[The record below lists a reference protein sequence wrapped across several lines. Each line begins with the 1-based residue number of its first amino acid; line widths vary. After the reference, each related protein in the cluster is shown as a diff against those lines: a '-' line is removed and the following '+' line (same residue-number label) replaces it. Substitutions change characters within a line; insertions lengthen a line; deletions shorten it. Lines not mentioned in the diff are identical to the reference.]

1 MSESLQAYGI
11 LDTAKYYCTLSLA
24 EYSRPEPFDE
34 PDFKL
39 DKIIRLPLPME
50 LRDDTAV
57 AYNNID
63 MKLVGDVLND
73 DIGSGLMAQG
83 LRSAAAVPNALGA
96 SLSAAGGEATSFGVG
111 MLANMAGSVITEN
124 ADSFSS
130 AIQQTMGVAPNPN
143 PSVAFQGPQ
152 LREMGLSWTLLPTNE
167 ADSRKIRSV
176 INYLK
181 MRALPGNQVT
191 DSAAILNYPYLCQV
205 NFYPWDNGGG
215 GDFGW
220 SPNSI
225 IRMKRAFMASVNV
238 NYTSGTAPAFF
249 SGFNNEPVVVQI
261 SINFKEIEY
270 FLSNDYG
277 GVNGGGAVDVWGAAG
292 TLVNRLTG
300 DVQSGLAG
308 GTGSSSDSSP
318 TAGASDT

>member
-1 MSESLQAYGI
+1 MAESLQAYGI

-34 PDFKL
+34 PEFKL

-63 MKLVGDVLND
+63 MKLVGDVMND
-73 DIGSGLMAQG
+73 DIGSGMGAQL
-83 LRSAAAVPNALGA
+83 LRSASIVPQTIGAA
-96 SLSAAGGEATSFGVG
+96 LSEAGGGSATSLGGV
-111 MLANMAGSVITEN
+111 LAGAAGSVISDN

-130 AIQQTMGVAPNPN
+130 AIQQSMGVAPNPN
-143 PSVAFQGPQ
+143 PAVAFQGPQ
-152 LREMGLSWTLLPTNE
+152 LREMSLTWTLLPTNE

-205 NFYPWDNGGG
+205 NFYPWDNNPKGP
-215 GDFGW
+215 FGW
-220 SPNSI
+220 SDNSI
-225 IRMKRAFMASVNV
+225 IKMKRAFMASVNV
-238 NYTSGTAPAFF
+238 NYTAGSAPAFF
-249 SGFNNEPVVVQI
+249 SGFNNEPVVVQL

-270 FLSNDYG
+270 FLSSDFG
-277 GVNGGGAVDVWGAAG
+277 GQNGGGSADILAGAEA
-292 TLVNRLTG
+292 LFNQLTG
-300 DVQSGLAG
+300 DVQSGL
-308 GTGSSSDSSP
+308 TGSSSDSNP

>member
-1 MSESLQAYGI
+1 MAESLQAYGI

-34 PDFKL
+34 PEFKL

-63 MKLVGDVLND
+63 MKLVGDVLNE
-73 DIGSGLMAQG
+73 DIGSGMGAQLM
-83 LRSAAAVPNALGA
+83 RSASIVPQTIGSALSEAGGGSA
-96 SLSAAGGEATSFGVG
+96 TSLSGVLAGA
-111 MLANMAGSVITEN
+111 AGSVISDN

-130 AIQQTMGVAPNPN
+130 AIQQSMGVAPNPN
-143 PSVAFQGPQ
+143 PAVAFQGPQ
-152 LREMGLSWTLLPTNE
+152 LREMSLTWTLLPTNE
-167 ADSRKIRSV
+167 NDSRKIRAV

-205 NFYPWDNGGG
+205 NFYPWDNGGR

-220 SPNSI
+220 SDNSI
-225 IRMKRAFMASVNV
+225 IKMKRAFMASVNV
-238 NYTSGTAPAFF
+238 NYTAGSAPAFF
-249 SGFNNEPVVVQI
+249 SGFNNEPVVVQL

-270 FLSNDYG
+270 FLSSDFG
-277 GVNGGGAVDVWGAAG
+277 GKNGGGSADILAGATA
-292 TLVNRLTG
+292 LFDQLTG
-300 DVQSGLAG
+300 DVQSGL
-308 GTGSSSDSSP
+308 TGSSADSNP
-318 TAGASDT
+318 TDGATP

>member
-1 MSESLQAYGI
+1 MAESLQAYGI

-34 PDFKL
+34 PEFKL
-39 DKIIRLPLPME
+39 DKIIRLPLPAE

-63 MKLVGDVLND
+63 MKLVGDVMND
-73 DIGSGLMAQG
+73 DIGSGMGAQL
-83 LRSAAAVPNALGA
+83 LRSASIVPQTIGAA
-96 SLSAAGGEATSFGVG
+96 LSEAGGGSATSLGGV
-111 MLANMAGSVITEN
+111 LAGAAGSVISDN

-143 PSVAFQGPQ
+143 PAVAFQGPQ
-152 LREMGLSWTLLPTNE
+152 LREMSLTWTLLPTNE
-167 ADSRKIRSV
+167 ADSRKIRAL

-181 MRALPGNQVT
+181 MRSLPGNQVT

-220 SPNSI
+220 SQNSI
-225 IRMKRAFMASVNV
+225 IRMKRAFMSSVNV
-238 NYTSGTAPAFF
+238 NYTAGSAPAFF
-249 SGFNNEPVVVQI
+249 SGFNNEPVVVQL

-270 FLSNDYG
+270 FLSNDFG
-277 GVNGGGAVDVWGAAG
+277 GQNGGGSADILAGAEA
-292 TLVNRLTG
+292 LFNQLTG
-300 DVQSGLAG
+300 DVQSGL
-308 GTGSSSDSSP
+308 TGSSADSNP
-318 TAGASDT
+318 TDGASDT

>member
-1 MSESLQAYGI
+1 MAESLQAYGL

-34 PDFKL
+34 PEFKI
-39 DKIIRLPLPME
+39 DKIIRLPLPAE

-63 MKLVGDVLND
+63 MKLVGDFLNED
-73 DIGSGLMAQG
+73 YGSGAMAQG
-83 LRSAAAVPNALGA
+83 LRSASAVPQALGA
-96 SLSAAGGEATSFGVG
+96 SLSEAGGTATSLGAG
-111 MLANMAGSVITEN
+111 MLANIAGSVITEN
-124 ADSFSS
+124 ADSFAS
-130 AIQQTMGVAPNPN
+130 AIQQSMGVAPNPN
-143 PSVAFQGPQ
+143 PAVAFQGPQ
-152 LREMGLSWTLLPTNE
+152 LREMGLTWTLLPTNE
-167 ADSRKIRSV
+167 ADSRKIRNM

-225 IRMKRAFMASVNV
+225 IKMKRAFMASVNV
-238 NYTSGTAPAFF
+238 NYTAGSAPAFF
-249 SGFNNEPVVVQI
+249 AGYNNEPVVVQL
-261 SINFKEIEY
+261 SINFKEVEY

-277 GVNGGGAVDVWGAAG
+277 GRNGGLAEDLWAKATGIADS
-292 TLVNRLTG
+292 LTG
-300 DVQSGLAG
+300 GIQTAL
-308 GTGSSSDSSP
+308 TGSSSDSNP
-318 TAGASDT
+318 TDGASDT

>member
-1 MSESLQAYGI
+1 MSETLQAYGI
-11 LDTAKYYCTLSLA
+11 LDTAKYYCTLSLM

-34 PDFKL
+34 PQFVL
-39 DKIIRLPLPME
+39 DKIIRLPLPAE

-83 LRSAAAVPNALGA
+83 LRSAAAVPQALGA
-96 SLSAAGGEATSFGVG
+96 SLSEAGGTATSFGVG
-111 MLANMAGSVITEN
+111 MLASVAGSVVSEN
-124 ADSFSS
+124 ADSFAS

-143 PSVAFQGPQ
+143 PAIAFQGPQ
-152 LREMGLSWTLLPTNE
+152 LREMSLTWTLLPTNE
-167 ADSRKIRSV
+167 SDSRKIRSL
-176 INYLK
+176 INHLK

-220 SPNSI
+220 SENSI
-225 IRMKRAFMASVNV
+225 IRMKRAFMSSVNV
-238 NYTSGTAPAFF
+238 NYTAGSAPAFF
-249 SGFNNEPVVVQI
+249 SGFNNEPVVVQL

-270 FLSNDYG
+270 FLSNDFG
-277 GVNGGGAVDVWGAAG
+277 GKNGGGSVDLWAKG
-292 TLVNRLTG
+292 TEFVGGLIENVQTGLTG
-300 DVQSGLAG
+300 G
-308 GTGSSSDSSP
+308 SSDSSS
-318 TAGASDT
+318 TDGASDT

>member
-1 MSESLQAYGI
+1 MSETLQAYGI
-11 LDTAKYYCTLSLA
+11 LDTAKYFCTLSLA

-34 PDFKL
+34 PEFKL
-39 DKIIRLPLPME
+39 DKIIRLPLPAE

-73 DIGSGLMAQG
+73 DVGSGLMAQG
-83 LRSAAAVPNALGA
+83 LRSAAAVPQALGA
-96 SLSAAGGEATSFGVG
+96 SLSEAGGTASSFGVG
-111 MLANMAGSVITEN
+111 MLASVAGSVISEN
-124 ADSFSS
+124 ADSFAS

-152 LREMGLSWTLLPTNE
+152 LREMSLTWTLLPTNE
-167 ADSRKIRSV
+167 ADSKKIRSL

-220 SPNSI
+220 SENSI
-225 IRMKRAFMASVNV
+225 IRMKRAFMSSVNV
-238 NYTSGTAPAFF
+238 NYTAGSAPAFF
-249 SGFNNEPVVVQI
+249 SGFNNEPVVVQL

-270 FLSNDYG
+270 FLANDFG
-277 GVNGGGAVDVWGAAG
+277 GKNGGGSVDLWGQATSFVEG
-292 TLVNRLTG
+292 LTSNVQTGLTG
-300 DVQSGLAG
+300 G
-308 GTGSSSDSSP
+308 SSDSSS
-318 TAGASDT
+318 TDGASDT

>member
-1 MSESLQAYGI
+1 MAESLQAYGI

-34 PDFKL
+34 PEFKL

-63 MKLVGDVLND
+63 MKLVGDVLNE
-73 DIGSGLMAQG
+73 DIGSGMGAQLM
-83 LRSAAAVPNALGA
+83 RSASIVPQTIGSALSEAGGGSA
-96 SLSAAGGEATSFGVG
+96 TSLSGVLAGA
-111 MLANMAGSVITEN
+111 AGSVISDN

-130 AIQQTMGVAPNPN
+130 AIQQSMGVAPNPN
-143 PSVAFQGPQ
+143 PAVAFQGPQ
-152 LREMGLSWTLLPTNE
+152 LREMSLTWTLLPTNE
-167 ADSRKIRSV
+167 NDSRKIRAV

-205 NFYPWDNGGG
+205 NFYPWDNGGR

-220 SPNSI
+220 SDNSI
-225 IRMKRAFMASVNV
+225 IKMKRAFMASVNV
-238 NYTSGTAPAFF
+238 NYTAGSAPAFF
-249 SGFNNEPVVVQI
+249 SGFNNEPVVVQL

-270 FLSNDYG
+270 FLSSDFG
-277 GVNGGGAVDVWGAAG
+277 GKNGGGSADILAGATA
-292 TLVNRLTG
+292 LFDQLTG
-300 DVQSGLAG
+300 DVQSGL
-308 GTGSSSDSSP
+308 TGSSADSNP
-318 TAGASDT
+318 TEGSTT